1 MRRIGTLLAALVGA
15 TLLAGALARG
25 QESAVPARDLFV
37 AAGKS
42 AIIDSPV
49 DIERV
54 LVADGEIAEAI
65 AVSPREV
72 VVNGKKGGATTF
84 IVWQHH
90 GKRLLFDLTVQAS
103 TERLDTVN
111 RELHQELA
119 GQEVSMTV
127 EGKDVFL
134 RGTAKDL
141 ASAQRAEAIAG
152 TLGKVVDLLK
162 VPVPPPE
169 AQILLK
175 VRFASVDR
183 TVLTQL
189 GVNFFSTGA
198 GNTVGATTTGQFP
211 GAGVSSSS
219 GGSPGLTLSDALNI
233 FLFRTDLNL
242 GAIIQAMQSRNLV
255 EILAEP
261 NVLAINGKPASFVA
275 GGEFPYPTL
284 QGGGAGVGQV
294 TIQFREFGIR
304 LNFLPILTPRGTIR
318 LAVAPE
324 VSSLDSSNGLTISGA
339 TIPGLDVRRVQTEI
353 ELQSGQS
360 FVISGLLNN
369 NITQSLS
376 KIPGLGDIPLLGKL
390 FQSKSL
396 QKTNTELLVLVT
408 PELVRPIPV
417 GEAPP
422 EIGFPR
428 NDFLT
433 TNEALRAPG
442 LAVTGPVPVNP
453 PVNTI
458 AVEQLLQSERVLSTQ
473 RNLNAGSNQNA
484 ATPGPFVPFSNQA
497 SAAMPSTN
505 ATPSTNA
512 PAPPAGTN

>member
-1 MRRIGTLLAALVGA
+1 VRRMGTLLAAMLGA
-15 TLLAGALARG
+15 TLLDLGLAGALARA
-25 QESAVPARDLFV
+25 QESAVAARDLFV

-54 LVADGEIAEAI
+54 LVADGDIAEAV

-84 IVWQHH
+84 IVWQQH

-103 TERLDTVN
+103 TERLDAVD
-111 RELHQELA
+111 RELHQALA

-152 TLGKVVDLLK
+152 TLGKVVDLLN
-162 VPVPPPE
+162 VPVPPAE

-189 GVNFFSTGA
+189 GVNLFSTGA

-211 GAGVSSSS
+211 GAGVSASA
-219 GGSPGLTLSDALNI
+219 GQSPGLTLSDALNI

-242 GAIIQAMQSRNLV
+242 GAIIQALQSRNLV

-261 NVLAINGKPASFVA
+261 NVLAINGKPASFLA

-318 LAVAPE
+318 LQVAPE

-353 ELQSGQS
+353 ELESGQS

-369 NITQSLS
+369 NITQNLS
-376 KIPGLGDIPLLGKL
+376 KVPGLGDIPLLGKL

-396 QKTNTELLVLVT
+396 QKTNSELLVLVT

-422 EIGFPR
+422 QLGFPR
-428 NDFLT
+428 DDFLT
-433 TNEALRAPG
+433 NNQALRTPG

-458 AVEQLLQSERVLSTQ
+458 GVEQLLQSERVLSTQ
-473 RNLNAGSNQNA
+473 RSLNGASNQNA
-484 ATPGPFVPFSNQA
+484 ATPGPFLPFSNQA
-497 SAAMPSTN
+497 PAGTTSPTSAP
-505 ATPSTNA
+505 P
-512 PAPPAGTN
+512 PPAGTN